1 LSCSQEPAV
10 LVSRIAQLTKIPFGA
25 NEPLLQR
32 ALAAGGIGLWDYL
45 PATGLIDLYHNVIAF
60 QRLSPGRYYGPVDD
74 FIEYVVQ
81 EDKSKLQRMLA
92 QADQGVESIELEFRV
107 TTRQSRVIWLSCR
120 GDRTTLDDGRTR
132 YVGTLADVT
141 DRTER
146 ELRSLQYHESLFALA
161 RNPQVVAAPD
171 FAASVAA
178 ILREAAAKL
187 GVTRASLWQ
196 FVDADANL
204 LRCKFL
210 HDVREPDTVASDNE
224 LNNDQFPIYLA
235 AIRQRRSLAV
245 EDALADPILQEFR
258 EHYLPSTGVR
268 ALLDVPV
275 FSRGKLWG
283 VVCFEDAVRPRV
295 WHQDE
300 QTFASSTIDL
310 LVLSLEATQ
319 RTQTERELL
328 HTRERHRAF
337 VQATP
342 DPIWCIDIDPPID
355 TALSP
360 DEQLLAL
367 REHGRITDANAAF
380 MRDYATSNERVIGRP
395 ISQTMPEL
403 FRGSS
408 MRDWIDRGYR
418 LVERELV
425 QRGRGDTPSNWLSL
439 SLLGV
444 VEDGKLIRMWGARR
458 NITDRKRYQSLL
470 EHLAYRDPLTGL
482 LNRQRMVSEITDVCA
497 TRMRDAEPIPAT
509 LLLIDLNLFKDIND
523 TLGHAAGDDVLR
535 QMRARLDQAIGE
547 MNAVP
552 ARLGGDEFAI
562 FARDIGTAESAMRLG
577 EAVCEAMKEPFLIA
591 GGKFHVSAS
600 IGAAIF
606 PTHGNNFSDL
616 SRAADEAM
624 YHAKN
629 TGGGARL
636 FSRATVV
643 FEQRKLGLLA
653 RLPAAIESGELA
665 LEFQPLINVATRKPL
680 RMEALVRWNHP
691 DYGRLE
697 AKDFV
702 HKAEM
707 SDSIRQLTRWV
718 MDNATRAARDWQAIA
733 AGVGVSINIS
743 PRLLGDSNI
752 VSHLQM
758 AVAKSG
764 IPTRLVDLE
773 ITETSL
779 IHNQDR
785 AAQILTDCRN
795 LGFSIVIDDYGVGFC
810 SLAYLRRLPLRGLKI
825 DHSFVQRM
833 AKNAEDAI
841 IVQSTIALAH
851 NLGLTVVAEGVE
863 DNGTLLQLQNYGC
876 DFAQG
881 YGIALPMSEADVRV
895 WLKERLGTPA
905 PLRAVS

>member
-1 LSCSQEPAV
+1 L
-10 LVSRIAQLTKIPFGA
+10 LSRITQLTEIPFGA

-45 PATGLIDLYHNVIAF
+45 PAAGLIDLYHNVIAF
-60 QRLSPGRYYGPVDD
+60 RRLKPGRYYGPVDD
-74 FIEYVVQ
+74 FIDYVVD
-81 EDKSKLQRMLA
+81 EDKPKLQRLLA
-92 QADQGVESIELEFRV
+92 QCEQGAESVEIEFRV
-107 TTRQSRVIWLSCR
+107 TTSAARVIWLSCR
-120 GDRTTLDDGRTR
+120 GDRTVLEDGRTR

-146 ELRSLQYHESLFALA
+146 ELRTLQYHESLFALA
-161 RNPQVVAAPD
+161 RNPEVAL
-171 FAASVAA
+171 ASEFGESAAA
-178 ILREAAAKL
+178 ILREAAARL
-187 GVTRASLWQ
+187 SVTRTSLWQ
-196 FVDADANL
+196 FIDSESNC

-210 HDVREPDTVASDNE
+210 HDVREPHAAGDSAE
-224 LNNDQFPIYLA
+224 LTQAKYPTYLE
-235 AIRQRRSLAV
+235 AIRQRRALAV
-245 EDALADPILQEFR
+245 EDALFDPILIEFR
-258 EHYLPSTGVR
+258 DEYLPATGVR

-275 FSRGKLWG
+275 FSRGQLWG
-283 VVCFEDAVRPRV
+283 VVCFEDAVRPRM
-295 WHQDE
+295 WHSEE
-300 QTFASSTIDL
+300 QSFATSCVDL
-310 LVLSLEATQ
+310 LTLSLEATQ
-319 RTQTERELL
+319 RSRTERELTL
-328 HTRERHRAF
+328 TRERHRAF
-337 VQATP
+337 VQAAP
-342 DPIWCIDIDPPID
+342 DPIWCIDIDPPI
-355 TALSP
+355 AIAESP
-360 DEQLLAL
+360 DRQIELL
-367 REHGRITDANAAF
+367 RECGRITDANSAF
-380 MRDYATSNERVIGRP
+380 MRDYATSSERVIGRP
-395 ISQTMPEL
+395 IGQSMPEL
-403 FRGSS
+403 FKGSS
-408 MRDWIDRGYR
+408 IRDWIERGYR
-418 LVERELV
+418 IVERELV
-425 QRGRGDTPSNWLSL
+425 QRSRGESPANWLSL

-482 LNRQRMVSEITDVCA
+482 LNRQRMVAEISDVCA
-497 TRMRDAEPIPAT
+497 TRMRDAEPIPST

-523 TLGHAAGDDVLR
+523 TLGHAAGDEVLR
-535 QMRARLDQAIGE
+535 QMRSRLEQAIGE
-547 MNAVP
+547 SNAVA

-562 FARDIGTAESAMRLG
+562 FARDVGTAEGAMRLG
-577 EAVCEAMKEPFLIA
+577 EAVCEAMKEPFLIT
-591 GGKFHVSAS
+591 GGKFHLSAS

-606 PTHGNNFSDL
+606 PTHGTSFSDL

-643 FEQRKLGLLA
+643 FEQKKLGLLA

-665 LEFQPLINVATRKPL
+665 LEYQPIINAATRKPM

-718 MDNATRAARDWQAIA
+718 IDNATRAGRAWQSIA
-733 AGVGVSINIS
+733 PGVGVSINIS
-743 PRLLGDSNI
+743 PRLLGDTTI
-752 VSHLQM
+752 VAHLQN
-758 AVAKSG
+758 AVAQSG
-764 IPTRLVDLE
+764 IPPRLVDLE

-810 SLAYLRRLPLRGLKI
+810 SLAYLRRLPLRGLKV

-841 IVQSTIALAH
+841 IVQSTITLAH

-863 DNGTLLQLQNYGC
+863 DSATLLQLQNYGC

-881 YGIALPMSEADVRV
+881 YGIAMPMSEADSVA
-895 WLKERLGTPA
+895 WLKERLGIPT